1 MTYTVIGHCPRTHQ
15 IGVAVATYSVAFGS
29 FTQGAHNAYGVVLS
43 QANGRRRNAPLAQSL
58 LQQGWSSKS
67 VLAALVEDDIH
78 QSLRQIAVM
87 TRDGVGVVHTGA
99 RVTGWAGDKTGTD
112 YTVFGNVLV
121 GEHVLTA
128 METKFNEDPAQPLV
142 ERLIGALESGRDAGG
157 QAANDRHL
165 PERSACV
172 VVMDRESYAAWD
184 LRVDMHGTAVEE
196 LRRIY
201 SLYKPYQPYY
211 EAREVDPT
219 SCPTQLAWER
229 ESLTDAQLQET
240 LK

>member
-1 MTYTVIGHCPRTHQ
+1 
-15 IGVAVATYSVAFGS
+15 
-29 FTQGAHNAYGVVLS
+29 VLS
-43 QANGRRRNAPLAQSL
+43 
-58 LQQGWSSKS
+58 
-67 VLAALVEDDIH
+67 ALVEDDIH
-78 QSLRQIAVM
+78 ESLRQIAVM

-112 YTVFGNVLV
+112 FTVFGNVLA
-121 GEHVLTA
+121 GEHVLKA
-128 METKFNEDPAQPLV
+128 MEAKFNEDPAQPLV
-142 ERLIGALESGRDAGG
+142 ERLISTLESGRDAGG

-201 SLYKPYQPYY
+201 GLYKPYQPYY
-211 EAREVDPT
+211 EAREEDPST
-219 SCPTQLAWER
+219 CPTQLAWER
-229 ESLTDAQLQET
+229 ENLTVAQLQET

>member
-1 MTYTVIGHCPRTHQ
+1 MTYTVIGRCPRTHQ

-29 FTQGAHNAYGVVLS
+29 FTQGAHGAYGVVMS
-43 QANGRRRNAPLAQSL
+43 QANGRRRNAPLGQSL
-58 LQQGWSSKS
+58 LRQGLTSKS
-67 VLAALVEDDIH
+67 VLAALVQDDVH
-78 QSLRQIAVM
+78 ESLRQIAVM
-87 TRDGVGVVHTGA
+87 TRDGLGVVHTGS
-99 RVTGWAGDKTGTD
+99 RVTGWTGDKTGTD
-112 YTVFGNVLV
+112 YTVFGNVLA
-121 GEHVLTA
+121 GEHVLNA
-128 METKFNEDPAQPLV
+128 MEAKFNEDATWPLV
-142 ERLIGALESGRDAGG
+142 ERLISTLESGRDAGG
-157 QAANDRHL
+157 QTANDRHL

-172 VVMDRESYAAWD
+172 VVMDRENYAAWD

-201 SLYKPYQPYY
+201 NLYKPYQPYY

-229 ESLTDAQLQET
+229 ESLSSAHLQET